1 MIFKRLLNHLKPYKK
16 SLIIVSIVVLLSS
29 ILSLFAPLLLG
40 KIITSLYTSVST
52 NSSINIK
59 YIYTQLII
67 IAILYLLTS
76 ISSYIE
82 NYLMSNISEN
92 ITNNLKNEIN
102 KKFSKLN
109 MKYYDTHSVGELTYL
124 INNDTEAISSLLL
137 QSLPKI
143 INYSVSFVGIIII
156 MFTIN
161 IPLSLIV
168 LITIPLTILIT
179 KIIIKLSKKKYIEYH
194 NKYSYLTS
202 LIQESYSNIEII
214 SLYNNKEKMSLAF
227 NTLNKDLAKTNIK
240 ATLLTSLT
248 SPFIS
253 LINYLIYLLIIV
265 LGSHYVLINK
275 MLLGDI
281 QSFIQYT
288 KQISNPI
295 TNFSSLINSIQSGLV
310 SANRIFSILDEK
322 EEIIQGKEEL
332 KSIESIEFK
341 NVSFSYNDS
350 PLLQNITF
358 KINKGEKI
366 AIVGETGS
374 GKSTIV
380 NLLMRFYK
388 IQKGEVF
395 INNKSIYDYTL
406 DSYYKNIS
414 YISQD
419 KWLFNGT
426 IKDNLKYGNKKIN
439 DNDLFQLSKIT
450 NSFDSIN
457 NLPNKFDEY
466 LYEDDKRLSEGEKQL
481 LIITRSLIKNCDLLI
496 LDEATSNVDPTTEKL
511 IQEATKKITKNKT
524 TITIA
529 HKLSTIL
536 KADKII
542 VIKNGMISEIKNHTT
557 SSKEKGEYY
566 KFIQTL

>member
-1 MIFKRLLNHLKPYKK
+1 MIFKRLLNYLKPYKK
-16 SLIIVSIVVLLSS
+16 QLIIVSIVVLLSS
-29 ILSLFAPLLLG
+29 ILPLFTPLLLG
-40 KIITSLYTSVST
+40 KIITSLYTSVS
-52 NSSINIK
+52 NSSSINIK

-67 IAILYLLTS
+67 MTILYLLTS
-76 ISSYIE
+76 LSSYIE
-82 NYLMSNISEN
+82 NYLMSNISESV
-92 ITNNLKNEIN
+92 TNNIRNEIN
-102 KKFSKLN
+102 KKLSKLS
-109 MKYYDTHSVGELTYL
+109 MKYYDTHSIGELTYL

-143 INYSVSFVGIIII
+143 INYFVSFIGIIII
-156 MFTIN
+156 MLTIN

-179 KIIIKLSKKKYIEYH
+179 KVIIKISKKKYMEYH

-240 ATLLTSLT
+240 TTLLTSLT
-248 SPFIS
+248 SPLIS
-253 LINYLIYLLIIV
+253 LINYLVYLIIIV

-310 SANRIFSILDEK
+310 SSSRIFAILDEK

-341 NVSFSYNDS
+341 NVSFSYNDN

-374 GKSTIV
+374 GKSTII

-388 IQKGEVF
+388 IQNGDIL
-395 INNKSIYDYTL
+395 INNKSIYSYKL

-414 YISQD
+414 YIPQD

-426 IKDNLKYGNKKIN
+426 IKDNLKYGNKEIN
-439 DNDLFQLSKIT
+439 DSDLFELSKIT
-450 NSFDSIN
+450 NSFYSIN
-457 NLPNKFDEY
+457 KFPNKFDEY

-481 LIITRSLIKNCDLLI
+481 LIITRSLVKNCDLLI

-511 IQEATKKITKNKT
+511 IQEATEEITKNKT

-542 VIKNGMISEIKNHTT
+542 IIKNGMISEIRSHT